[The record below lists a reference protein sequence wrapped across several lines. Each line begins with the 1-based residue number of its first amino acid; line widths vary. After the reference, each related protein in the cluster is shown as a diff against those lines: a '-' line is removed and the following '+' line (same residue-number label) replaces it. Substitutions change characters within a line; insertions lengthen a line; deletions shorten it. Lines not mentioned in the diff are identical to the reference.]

1 MNKTVGGEMTVN
13 EVKSTVKSM
22 ETDNYNTQAPSSAKA
37 TPGAGGVNSASGSV
51 SAGWKP
57 CFGSG
62 KK

>member
-22 ETDNYNTQAPSSAKA
+22 ETDNYNMQAPSSAKA
-37 TPGAGGVNSASGSV
+37 TPGVGGANSASGSV